1 MSSVASVVLRDPA
14 GAVVARLTLVFM
26 SSGRY
31 WEGSRV
37 LELGCGTALGSIT
50 ASVMGA
56 ESVTA
61 SDRENTVLA
70 LAAKNMKSNIQ
81 DANKFRTAKISWGTD
96 ICAPDA
102 EKYKREIGGCWDAT
116 SKAPP
121 VGRGKGGN
129 DVYDVIIGADL
140 TYTSGLVELLAKTL
154 VDFSGPKTEVI
165 LCWCEPTLFTFNTD
179 VMTELNEKGIPLF
192 ENDFVV
198 ERITQG
204 AAFDAGLSNKNRSFI
219 LRMKRK

>member
-1 MSSVASVVLRDPA
+1 
-14 GAVVARLTLVFM
+14 
-26 SSGRY
+26 
-31 WEGSRV
+31 
-37 LELGCGTALGSIT
+37 LENL
-50 ASVMGA
+50 
-56 ESVTA
+56 
-61 SDRENTVLA
+61 
-70 LAAKNMKSNIQ
+70 Q

-102 EKYKREIGGCWDAT
+102 EKYKREIGGCWDGS
-116 SKAPP
+116 SKAPA

-129 DVYDVIIGADL
+129 DLYDVIIGADL

-179 VMTELNEKGIPLF
+179 VMSELNEKGIPLF
-192 ENDFVV
+192 EKDFVV

-204 AAFDAGLSNKNRSFI
+204 PAFDAGLSNKNRSFI

>member
-1 MSSVASVVLRDPA
+1 M
-14 GAVVARLTLVFM
+14 
-26 SSGRY
+26 
-31 WEGSRV
+31 
-37 LELGCGTALGSIT
+37 
-50 ASVMGA
+50 
-56 ESVTA
+56 
-61 SDRENTVLA
+61 
-70 LAAKNMKSNIQ
+70 
-81 DANKFRTAKISWGTD
+81 
-96 ICAPDA
+96 
-102 EKYKREIGGCWDAT
+102 
-116 SKAPP
+116 
-121 VGRGKGGN
+121 
-129 DVYDVIIGADL
+129 YDVIIGADL

>member
-1 MSSVASVVLRDPA
+1 M
-14 GAVVARLTLVFM
+14 
-26 SSGRY
+26 
-31 WEGSRV
+31 

-116 SKAPP
+116 SKAPA
-121 VGRGKGGN
+121 VGR
-129 DVYDVIIGADL
+129 
-140 TYTSGLVELLAKTL
+140 
-154 VDFSGPKTEVI
+154 
-165 LCWCEPTLFTFNTD
+165 
-179 VMTELNEKGIPLF
+179 
-192 ENDFVV
+192 
-198 ERITQG
+198 
-204 AAFDAGLSNKNRSFI
+204 
-219 LRMKRK
+219 